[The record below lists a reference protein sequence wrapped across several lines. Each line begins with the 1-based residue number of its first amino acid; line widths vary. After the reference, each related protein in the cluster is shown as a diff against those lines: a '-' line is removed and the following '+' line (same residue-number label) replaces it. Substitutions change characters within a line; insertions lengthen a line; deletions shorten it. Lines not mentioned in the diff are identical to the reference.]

1 MAYDQ
6 EVGQGIHLAEGE
18 TIMNDKTL
26 EAQAALYAL
35 HLAAQAQGS
44 SNAAGVHGGT
54 RKEQLKRR
62 RRDAKKEARREGY

>member
-6 EVGQGIHLAEGE
+6 QVEGR
-18 TIMNDKTL
+18 TMNDKTL

-44 SNAAGVHGGT
+44 SNAAGCHGGT

-62 RRDAKKEARREGY
+62 RREGKKEAKGDY

>member
-1 MAYDQ
+1 
-6 EVGQGIHLAEGE
+6 
-18 TIMNDKTL
+18 MNDKTL

-44 SNAAGVHGGT
+44 SNAAGCHGGT

-62 RRDAKKEARREGY
+62 RREGKKEAKGDY